1 MTDTHENLEEL
12 TPAPAGEKL
21 QKVLAR
27 MGVGSRR
34 DVEAWI
40 DEGRV
45 KVNGAVAT
53 LGQRVGD
60 RDAIAVDDRLLK
72 REKIEEHVR
81 RVLIYNKPEGEVC
94 TRDDPEGRPTVFDR
108 LPRLRSGRWINVGR
122 LDINTTGLLMFTTD
136 GELANRL
143 MHPSYEMDREYAVRV
158 RGEVDEEMIE
168 RLKAGVMLEDGPAK
182 FSDIQE
188 APGGEGFNHWY
199 HVVVMEGRNREVRRL
214 WESQGVVVSR
224 LKRVRFGPVFLTS
237 ELTMGRYREM
247 GQRELDILSEEVGL
261 TPVALPAVSTKTKE
275 KVERQERKLGKKL
288 APSERPGRGSR
299 TRTERAEGERPQR
312 APRPASGERPAR
324 GPRDSDEHPARAPRG
339 DAADSRAPR
348 QSRDG
353 AGERPARAP
362 RDAGDRPV
370 RAPRGDSADSRAPR
384 KPRDAGGDRP
394 ARAPRDAGDRPARGP
409 RSDAGEGRAPR
420 KPRDAGGDRPAR
432 APRDDADRPA
442 RGPRSDA
449 GEGRAPR
456 KAPSDR
462 PAREKGAPLAER
474 PGKPVARKPIA
485 KRRPQAAGDG
495 MRPGFKR

>member
-1 MTDTHENLEEL
+1 MNDQHENTEL
-12 TPAPAGEKL
+12 TPAPEGEKL

-40 DEGRV
+40 EEGRV

-214 WESQGVVVSR
+214 WESQGVIVSR

-312 APRPASGERPAR
+312 APRPAAGERPAR
-324 GPRDSDEHPARAPRG
+324 GPRDSDE
-339 DAADSRAPR
+339 
-348 QSRDG
+348 
-353 AGERPARAP
+353 RPSRAP
-362 RDAGDRPV
+362 RDAGDRPA
-370 RAPRGDSADSRAPR
+370 RSPRGDSADSRAPR
-384 KPRDAGGDRP
+384 KPRDGGSDRP

-420 KPRDAGGDRPAR
+420 KPRDAGSDRPAR
-432 APRDDADRPA
+432 APRDAGDRPA

-449 GEGRAPR
+449 GENRAPR

-474 PGKPVARKPIA
+474 PGKPVRKPIA

>member
-1 MTDTHENLEEL
+1 MTDTHENLDEL

-40 DEGRV
+40 EEGRV

-247 GQRELDILSEEVGL
+247 DQRELDILSEEVGL
-261 TPVALPAVSTKTKE
+261 APVALPAVSTKTKE

-299 TRTERAEGERPQR
+299 SRKEHAEGERPQR
-312 APRPASGERPAR
+312 APRPA
-324 GPRDSDEHPARAPRG
+324 
-339 DAADSRAPR
+339 
-348 QSRDG
+348 

-362 RDAGDRPV
+362 RDGEERP
-370 RAPRGDSADSRAPR
+370 ARAPR
-384 KPRDAGGDRP
+384 KPREAGSDRP
-394 ARAPRDAGDRPARGP
+394 ARTPRDGADRPARGP

-420 KPRDAGGDRPAR
+420 KPRDTGGDRPAR
-432 APRDDADRPA
+432 APRDGADRPA
-442 RGPRSDA
+442 RGPRGDA

-462 PAREKGAPLAER
+462 PVRTDREKGAPLAER